1 MNFEA
6 FEAMYQMLW
15 EAIYKILAI
24 FGIEL
29 KAE

>member
-15 EAIYKILAI
+15 ETIYKILDI
-24 FGIEL
+24 LGIKLGE
-29 KAE
+29 

>member
-1 MNFEA
+1 MNFDA

-29 KAE
+29 AA